1 MSLLTSISSLWSD
14 PPPVMAFEL
23 SEAGVAS
30 ARIGPKTERGFHP
43 LRPGTVAVSP
53 LRDNVTDADDLARA
67 VRESAPPNSK
77 SKRRDVAVIIPDYCT
92 RIAVLDFDDFPSDA
106 KEQLSLVRFRMK
118 KAVPYDV
125 ESAAVSYWPQSLG
138 DKKYEVVVVVA
149 PFEIVARYEA
159 PFRAAGLNPGL
170 VLPSAIASLNLL
182 EPAGLTVI
190 AKLTGH
196 VLTVMVT
203 DKGRLRLV
211 RCLELTE
218 SSVDE
223 IAADLYPTFVF
234 VEDNLGAKTEKL
246 LLCGFAGMM
255 EDARQRF
262 AEELGIEVE
271 PVRSPLGVPGEHD
284 AGLLGY
290 LRSVAVNQ

>member
-1 MSLLTSISSLWSD
+1 MSVLDSIAAIWRD
-14 PPPVMAFEL
+14 PPPAMAFEL

-30 ARIGPKTERGFHP
+30 ARLGDKTERGFRP
-43 LRPGTVAVSP
+43 LKPGTLAVSP
-53 LRDNVTDADDLARA
+53 LKDNILDADELSRA
-67 VRESAPPNSK
+67 VREAAPPNPK

-92 RIAVLDFDDFPSDA
+92 RISVLDFDDFPSDA
-106 KEQLSLVRFRMK
+106 KEQISLVRFRMK

-125 ESAAVSYWPQSLG
+125 ESAAVSYWPQSAG
-138 DKKYEVVVVVA
+138 DKKYDVVVVVA
-149 PFEIVARYEA
+149 PIEIVARYEA

-170 VLPSAIASLNLL
+170 VLPSAIASLHLL
-182 EPAGLTVI
+182 EPAGLTVV
-190 AKLTGH
+190 AKLTGS

-211 RCLELTE
+211 RCLELTAAT
-218 SSVDE
+218 VDE
-223 IAADLYPTFVF
+223 VAADLYPTFVF
-234 VEDNLGAKTEKL
+234 VEDNLGAKAEKL
-246 LLCGFAGMM
+246 LLCGFGGIM
-255 EDARQRF
+255 EEARLRF

>member
-1 MSLLTSISSLWSD
+1 MSVLDSIASIWRD

-30 ARIGPKTERGFHP
+30 ARMGAKTERGFRP
-43 LRPGTVAVSP
+43 LKPGTLSVSP
-53 LRDNVTDADDLARA
+53 LKDNIMDGDELSRA
-67 VRESAPPNSK
+67 VRESAPPNPK

-92 RIAVLDFDDFPSDA
+92 RISVLDFDDFPSDA

-125 ESAAVSYWPQSLG
+125 ESAAVSYWPQSAG
-138 DKKYEVVVVVA
+138 DKKYDVVVVVA
-149 PFEIVARYEA
+149 PIEIVARYEA
-159 PFRAAGLNPGL
+159 PFRSAGMNPGL
-170 VLPSAIASLNLL
+170 VVPSALASLHLL
-182 EPAGLTVI
+182 EPGGLTVV
-190 AKLTGH
+190 AKLTGN

-211 RCLELTE
+211 RCLELSAAT
-218 SSVDE
+218 VDE
-223 IAADLYPTFVF
+223 VAADLYPTFVF
-234 VEDNLGAKTEKL
+234 VEDNLGAKAEKL
-246 LLCGFAGMM
+246 LLCGFGNVL
-255 EDARQRF
+255 EEARQRF
-262 AEELGIEVE
+262 AGELGIEVE